1 MVPQTESFRAARR
14 ADGTTDTIVSNRPVC
29 TCRPFPGPVTGPC
42 FPARSRYPVS
52 RPGHGTLF
60 PGPVTVPPYP
70 LRCSTTWGTGSGRRR
85 RGVLEIRNSRSYR
98 SRRPPPGI
106 PHIWYPLRCSTTW
119 GTGSGRRRRLGTWSS
134 WSGWW
139 TRCVWGRVRCRR
151 RRGSVRRRGESRRRR
166 SLCAPPHPLRPAG
179 YAPPFLNSFPGPL
192 PLRPAA
198 RSAPRC
204 SLLEPG
210 SSSPARV
217 SPGPRACGAAEA
229 RPSPYP
235 SQSPYINS

>member
-1 MVPQTESFRAARR
+1 MNY
-14 ADGTTDTIVSNRPVC
+14 I
-29 TCRPFPGPVTGPC
+29 
-42 FPARSRYPVS
+42 
-52 RPGHGTLF
+52 
-60 PGPVTVPPYP
+60 
-70 LRCSTTWGTGSGRRR
+70 
-85 RGVLEIRNSRSYR
+85 
-98 SRRPPPGI
+98 
-106 PHIWYPLRCSTTW
+106 RCSTTW

-235 SQSPYINS
+235 SQIWVRTLTVEARPSPSRAAATAPRPHQQGKGKPGTREGSSASPRRVGDTEFHSFSGSVSVVTHEKRQACRRGDGAAGPCRRPC

>member
-1 MVPQTESFRAARR
+1 MPVVPETQSLRAARR
-14 ADGTTDTIVSNRPVC
+14 AGGNTDRIVSDRPVC
-29 TCRPFPGPVTGPC
+29 TCRPFPGPVTVPC
-42 FPARSRYPVS
+42 FPARSRYPVF

-60 PGPVTVPPYP
+60 LGPVTVPPYP
-70 LRCSTTWGTGSGRRR
+70 LRCSTTWGTGSGRRLYIL
-85 RGVLEIRNSRSYR
+85 VCIYSQAMNY
-98 SRRPPPGI
+98 I
-106 PHIWYPLRCSTTW
+106 RCSTTW